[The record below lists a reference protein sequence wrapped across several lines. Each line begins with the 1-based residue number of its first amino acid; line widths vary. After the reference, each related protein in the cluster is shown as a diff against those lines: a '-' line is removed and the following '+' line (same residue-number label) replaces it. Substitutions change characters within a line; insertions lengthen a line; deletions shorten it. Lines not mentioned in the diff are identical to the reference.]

1 MTRFLDNQEYAQ
13 FVEQQMAQ
21 KAGEKMLNMAE
32 ALNLMAIE
40 LKGVKESLKRL
51 ESATLQ
57 QYVGTKEACTILG
70 IGRTTLMDRISA
82 GDYPFAFKD
91 NTGHWRFSVI
101 DLQRSIVG

>member
-13 FVEQQMAQ
+13 FVEQQMAK

-51 ESATLQ
+51 EAATLQ

-70 IGRTTLMDRISA
+70 IGRTTLMDRINA

-91 NTGHWRFSVI
+91 NTGHWRFSVK